1 MKKICLLL
9 LLAWFAGISAFAQQ
23 QITGKVTDRRTGD
36 PIPGVTVVVKGQ
48 STIGT
53 STDVDGDYT
62 LSVPSDVQTL
72 VFSFVGMAS
81 REEPIQG
88 RTTIDV
94 ELEEAAL
101 EMEEVVVV
109 GYGSQSKKLITGSV
123 ESIETGDMED
133 QALSGVDQALQ
144 GRMAGVRV
152 MQNSGTPGG
161 GISVRIR
168 GSSSINA
175 SNQPLYI
182 VDGVPINIGD
192 FSQQTTFDQDL
203 NATSSINPN
212 DIESIEV
219 LKDASYASIYGARA
233 ANGVVLITT
242 KKGTKGNTQFDFNY
256 STGTQEMANKRD
268 LLNSRQYVEAMN
280 EALFNSYGLEQYLG
294 SPDDVE
300 YDTDWQDE
308 VTRQAPINEY
318 QLSLKGGN
326 ENITYYLSG
335 GYMDQQGIVIGSAY
349 EKLTARINSDIKGS
363 DKLTLGTRIQISN
376 ENNSRIWGDNNIFA
390 PLANAFA
397 VEPTEPVY
405 NEDGSYNE
413 NTLYPNPVAMGKEP
427 EHMVRT
433 FRTIGNVFG
442 EYEFFPGLTFKTSVN
457 ADILNLREDSF
468 LPTDIGIARGSNGEG
483 TSGNSNVY
491 RIGLENT
498 LSYQFSLDRHNFST
512 LGGFSYE
519 NNKEFYS
526 LVQAINFPSN
536 DFKWITSAA
545 EIDGGSSSTT
555 TNKLASFFGRVQY
568 DYDRKYLAQFSLRA
582 DGSSRFG
589 ADNRYGTFPAA
600 SLAWRVSEESFLE
613 NNPVISELKLRA
625 SYGTTGNQEIA
636 NFGSLGLWGS
646 DYNYLG
652 NPAVAPAQLANP
664 KLQWEKT
671 TTIEGG
677 MNIGLFN
684 DRIDL
689 TASYYEK
696 ETDDLLL
703 QRPLPSISGYTSII
717 ENIGKSR
724 NRGLEFSLNTINLN
738 MSNGLQWNTH
748 FNIAFNNSEIVKLYR
763 GEPIDQGFVNRYA
776 EGHPF
781 GAFYG
786 LKFTGVNTETG
797 KMEFKDLNDDGVI
810 NDDDRTFIGN
820 PNPTYEGGL
829 TNTFSFKGLELRAF
843 FQFVQGNDVYNG
855 VRTYSEAYFFDNME
869 TRVLD
874 RWQEPGD
881 QTDVPRAEYA
891 NPDVQKESS
900 YKVEDGSFIRLKTL
914 SVSYQLPKKWL
925 DRIGMRSV
933 RLYASGQNL
942 ITWTDYSGPDPEVN
956 YAGTSNTII
965 GTDFYTYP
973 LARSWSFGV
982 NIGL

>member
-1 MKKICLLL
+1 MLCILMMGVYSH
-9 LLAWFAGISAFAQQ
+9 AQ
-23 QITGKVTDRRTGD
+23 QITGTVTNMMTGD

-48 STIGT
+48 TTIGT
-53 STDVDGDYT
+53 STDVDGRYT
-62 LSVPSDVQTL
+62 LRVTGDAEIL
-72 VFSFVGMAS
+72 VFSFVGMLT
-81 REEPIQG
+81 REIPIEG
-88 RTTIDV
+88 RSKIDV
-94 ELEEAAL
+94 QLEESAL
-101 EMEEVVVV
+101 EVEEVVVV

-123 ESIETGDMED
+123 ESIKTGDIED
-133 QALSGVDQALQ
+133 EALSGVDQALQ
-144 GRMAGVRV
+144 GKMAGVRV

-192 FSQQTTFDQDL
+192 YSQQSASFDQDL

-242 KKGTKGNTQFDFNY
+242 KKGEQGATRFDFNY
-256 STGTQEMANKRD
+256 STGFQQMAEKRA

-280 EALFNSYGLEQYLG
+280 EALFNTYGFEEYLG
-294 SPDDVE
+294 SPDEVE
-300 YDTDWQDE
+300 YNTDWQE
-308 VTRQAPINEY
+308 QVTRRAPLNEY
-318 QLSLKGGN
+318 QFSLNGGN
-326 ENITYYLSG
+326 EDITYYISG
-335 GYMDQQGIVIGSAY
+335 GYIDQKGIVIGSAY
-349 EKLTARINSDIKGS
+349 DKLTARINTDIKGS
-363 DKLTLGTRIQISN
+363 DKLTLGTRIQLSN

-397 VEPTEPVY
+397 VEPTEPVF
-405 NEDGSYNE
+405 NEDGSYNQ
-413 NTLYPNPVAMGKEP
+413 NTLYPNPVAMGREP

-433 FRTIGNVFG
+433 FRTIGNLFG
-442 EYEFFPGLTFKTSVN
+442 EYDFFAGLSLKVSVN
-457 ADILNLREDSF
+457 ADVMSLREDSF
-468 LPTDIGIARGSNGEG
+468 LPTDIGIARGSSGDG
-483 TSGNSNVY
+483 TSGNSSVY
-491 RIGLENT
+491 RVGLENT
-498 LSYQFSLDRHNFST
+498 LTYKFAVDRHNFSI

-519 NNKEFYS
+519 NNNEFYS

-555 TNKLASFFGRVQY
+555 NNKLASYFGRLQY
-568 DYDRKYLAQFSLRA
+568 DFDKKYLAQFSLRA

-589 ADNRYGTFPAA
+589 SDYKYGLFPAA
-600 SLAWRVSEESFLE
+600 SLAWRLSEENFLR
-613 NNPVISELKLRA
+613 NNPLISELKIRA

-652 NPAVAPAQLANP
+652 NPAVAPDQLANP
-664 KLQWEKT
+664 KLRWEKT
-671 TTIEGG
+671 TTMEA
-677 MNIGLFN
+677 GLN
-684 DRIDL
+684 LGLIDDRIDL
-689 TASYYEK
+689 TASYYQK
-696 ETDDLLL
+696 QTDDLLL
-703 QRPLPSISGYTSII
+703 QRPLPAISGYSSII
-717 ENIGKSR
+717 ENIGKSE
-724 NRGLEFSLNTINLN
+724 NKGIELSLNTLNLD
-738 MSNGLQWNTH
+738 MQNGLRWTTN
-748 FNIAFNNSEIVKLYR
+748 FNIAFNDSKIVKLYR
-763 GEPIDQGFVNRYA
+763 GEPIDQGFVNRYS
-776 EGHPF
+776 EGRPF

-786 LKFTGVNTETG
+786 LRFTGVNSETG
-797 KMEFKDLNDDGVI
+797 EMVFKDLNDDGFI
-810 NDDDRTFIGN
+810 NDDDRMFIGN
-820 PNPTYEGGL
+820 PNPKYEGGF
-829 TNTFSFKGLELRAF
+829 TNTLSFKGLELRGF

-869 TRVLD
+869 KRVLN
-874 RWQEPGD
+874 RWKEPGD
-881 QTDVPRAEYA
+881 QTNVPRAEYA
-891 NPDVQKESS
+891 NPDVQVESS

-914 SVSYQLPKKWL
+914 TLGYSLPDKWL
-925 DRIGMRSV
+925 DRVGIRSV
-933 RLYASGQNL
+933 RIFATGQNL

-973 LARSWSFGV
+973 VARSWTFGV
-982 NIGL
+982 NLGL

>member
-1 MKKICLLL
+1 MLFVWITG
-9 LLAWFAGISAFAQQ
+9 AYAFGQQ
-23 QITGKVTDRRTGD
+23 QITGQVTDSETGE

-48 STIGT
+48 PTIGT
-53 STDVDGDYT
+53 STDIDGNYS
-62 LSVPSDVQTL
+62 LSVPSDAQIL
-72 VFSFVGMAS
+72 VFSFVGKTT
-81 REEPIQG
+81 REVPIEG
-88 RTTIDV
+88 RTTINIQ
-94 ELEEAAL
+94 LEEAAL

-123 ESIETGDMED
+123 ESIETED
-133 QALSGVDQALQ
+133 IEDEPLSGVDQALQ

-192 FSQQTTFDQDL
+192 YTQQTTFDQDL

-242 KKGTKGNTQFDFNY
+242 KKGEKGATQFDFNY

-280 EALFNSYGLEQYLG
+280 EALFNSFGLEEYLG

-308 VTRQAPINEY
+308 VTREAPINEY
-318 QLSLKGGN
+318 QLSMKGGN
-326 ENITYYLSG
+326 DDIKYYISG
-335 GYMDQQGIVIGSAY
+335 GYIDQKGIVIGSAY

-363 DKLTLGTRIQISN
+363 ERLTLGTRIQLSN
-376 ENNSRIWGDNNIFA
+376 EKNSRIWGDNNIFA

-397 VEPTEPVY
+397 VEPTQPVY

-433 FRTIGNVFG
+433 FRTIGNLFG
-442 EYEFFPGLTFKTSVN
+442 EYEFFTGLNFKTSVN
-457 ADILNLREDSF
+457 ADIMSLREDSF
-468 LPTDIGIARGSNGEG
+468 LPTDIGIARGSNGDG
-483 TSGNSNVY
+483 TSGNSNIY
-491 RIGLENT
+491 RVGIENT
-498 LSYQFSLDRHNFST
+498 LTYDFAIGRHNFSA

-519 NNKEFYS
+519 HNNEFYS

-555 TNKLASFFGRVQY
+555 TNKLASYFGRVQY
-568 DYDRKYLAQFSLRA
+568 DFNRKYLAQFSLRA

-600 SLAWRVSEESFLE
+600 SLAWRVSEEDFLQG
-613 NNPVISELKLRA
+613 NPVISELKIRA

-646 DYNYLG
+646 DFNYLG
-652 NPAVAPAQLANP
+652 NPAVAPSQLANP
-664 KLQWEKT
+664 KLRWEKT
-671 TTIEGG
+671 TTLEGG
-677 MNIGLFN
+677 INIGLFD

-689 TASYYEK
+689 TASYYDK

-703 QRPLPSISGYTSII
+703 PRPLPSTSGYTSII

-724 NRGLEFSLNTINLN
+724 NRGLELSLNTINLN
-738 MSNGLQWNTH
+738 MSNGLQWTTN
-748 FNIAFNNSEIVKLYR
+748 FNIAFNKSEIVKLYR
-763 GEPIDQGFVNRYA
+763 GEPIDVGFVNRYA
-776 EGHPF
+776 EGEPF

-786 LKFTGVNTETG
+786 LEFTGVDPQTG
-797 KMEFKDLNDDGVI
+797 DMQFKDLNDDGVI

-820 PNPTYEGGL
+820 PNPKYEGGL
-829 TNTFSFKGLELRAF
+829 SNALSFKGVELRAF

-874 RWQEPGD
+874 RWQQPGD
-881 QTDVPRAEYA
+881 QTDVPRAVYA
-891 NPDVQKESS
+891 NPDVQRESS
-900 YKVEDGSFIRLKTL
+900 YKVEDGSFIRLKSLTL
-914 SVSYQLPKKWL
+914 SYRLPGKLL
-925 DRIGMRSV
+925 DKIGMRNV
-933 RLYASGQNL
+933 RIYATGQNL

-973 LARSWSFGV
+973 IARTWTFGV

>member
-1 MKKICLLL
+1 MLFV
-9 LLAWFAGISAFAQQ
+9 WFTGAYTFAQQ
-23 QITGKVTDRRTGD
+23 QITGEVTDARTGD

-48 STIGT
+48 TTIGT
-53 STDVDGDYT
+53 STNVDGEYS
-62 LSVPSDVQTL
+62 LSVPSDAQTL
-72 VFSFVGMAS
+72 VFSFVGMAT
-81 REEPIQG
+81 REVAIEG
-88 RTTIDV
+88 RNTINV
-94 ELEEAAL
+94 QLEEAAL

-123 ESIETGDMED
+123 ESIETED
-133 QALSGVDQALQ
+133 IEDEALSGVDQALQ
-144 GRMAGVRV
+144 GKMAGVRV

-192 FSQQTTFDQDL
+192 YSQQGTFDQDL

-242 KKGTKGNTQFDFNY
+242 KKGEKGTTQVDFNY
-256 STGTQEMANKRD
+256 STGTQEMANKRS

-280 EALFNSYGLEQYLG
+280 EALFNSFGLEEYLG

-308 VTRQAPINEY
+308 VTRKAPINEY

-326 ENITYYLSG
+326 ENITYYISG
-335 GYMDQQGIVIGSAY
+335 GYIDQKGIVIGSAY

-363 DKLTLGTRIQISN
+363 DRLTLGTRIQLSN
-376 ENNSRIWGDNNIFA
+376 ESNSRIWGDNNIFA

-397 VEPTEPVY
+397 VEPTQPVY
-405 NEDGSYNE
+405 NEDGSYNQ

-442 EYEFFPGLTFKTSVN
+442 EYEFFTGLTFKTSVN
-457 ADILNLREDSF
+457 ADIMNLREDSF
-468 LPTDIGIARGSNGEG
+468 LPTDIGIARGSNGDG
-483 TSGNSNVY
+483 TSGNSNIY
-491 RIGLENT
+491 RVGLENT
-498 LSYQFSLDRHNFST
+498 LTYNFALDRHNFT
-512 LGGFSYE
+512 MLGGFSYE
-519 NNKEFYS
+519 NNNEFYS

-545 EIDGGSSSTT
+545 EVDGGSSSTT

-568 DYDRKYLAQFSLRA
+568 DFDRKYLAQFSLRA

-600 SLAWRVSEESFLE
+600 SLAWRISEEDFLRG
-613 NNPVISELKLRA
+613 NPVISELKVRA

-652 NPAVAPAQLANP
+652 NPAVAPDQLANP
-664 KLQWEKT
+664 KLRWEKT

-677 MNIGLFN
+677 LNIGLFD

-689 TASYYEK
+689 TASYYK
-696 ETDDLLL
+696 KNTDDLLL
-703 QRPLPSISGYTSII
+703 ARPLPSISGYTSII
-717 ENIGKSR
+717 ENIGKSE
-724 NRGLEFSLNTINLN
+724 NQGIELSLNTLNLD
-738 MSNGLQWNTH
+738 MQNGLRWQTN
-748 FNIAFNNSEIVKLYR
+748 FNISFNDSKIKKLYR
-763 GEPIDQGFVNRYA
+763 GEPIDAGFANRYA
-776 EGHPF
+776 EGKPF

-786 LKFTGVNTETG
+786 LKFTGINEQTG
-797 KMEFKDLNDDGVI
+797 EMEFKDLNTDGTI

-820 PNPTYEGGL
+820 PNPDYEGGL
-829 TNTFSFKGLELRAF
+829 SNLLSFKGLEVRAF

-869 TRVLD
+869 TRVLR
-874 RWQEPGD
+874 RWKEPGD
-881 QTDVPRAEYA
+881 QTDVPKAIYA
-891 NPDVQKESS
+891 NPNVQRVSS

-914 SVSYQLPKKWL
+914 SLSYRLPQKWM
-925 DRIGMRSV
+925 DRIGIRNMRV
-933 RLYASGQNL
+933 YVTGQNL
-942 ITWTDYSGPDPEVN
+942 KTWTDYSGPDPEVN
-956 YAGTSNTII
+956 FDGTSNTVL

-973 LARSWSFGV
+973 IARSWSIGV
-982 NIGL
+982 NLGL